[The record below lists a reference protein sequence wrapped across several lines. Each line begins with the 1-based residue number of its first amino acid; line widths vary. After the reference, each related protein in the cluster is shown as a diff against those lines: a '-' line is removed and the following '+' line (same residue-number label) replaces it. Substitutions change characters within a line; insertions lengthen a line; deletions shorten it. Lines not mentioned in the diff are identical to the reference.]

1 MERVG
6 HDSLWLFQE
15 VHASGLLWD
24 FASSPEALPQSLTHS
39 ILKLAQ
45 NTDRLN
51 HDQGDADADPDR
63 GGRRVPADANKTRAG
78 GDDAEGNE
86 IGEYIVKHVNMLTR
100 KSICWFA
107 VDQIPLRSGITFPEF
122 VIQVH
127 AVAVARRKRFL
138 SHLNAASSKVGK
150 KKIAELSPMVVVALR
165 L

>member
-1 MERVG
+1 
-6 HDSLWLFQE
+6 
-15 VHASGLLWD
+15 
-24 FASSPEALPQSLTHS
+24 
-39 ILKLAQ
+39 LKLAQ

-51 HDQGDADADPDR
+51 HDQGD
-63 GGRRVPADANKTRAG
+63 ADANKTRAG